1 LTSSYFQKLSPH
13 SRLESLSHIYWTKL
27 RTNNLVTRGP
37 GSVHYLCLAGDQS
50 HNNYEL
56 SVTTVGFHHAV
67 TTVGFHRAV
76 TTVGFHRA
84 QPRIRTSSRELE
96 KMLWLPQQ
104 NLETVTEPFFESAG
118 IDHEIEPLLTLT
130 CAPHRTHKFFA
141 SSKSWSWLEDYFV
154 HN

>member
-1 LTSSYFQKLSPH
+1 
-13 SRLESLSHIYWTKL
+13 
-27 RTNNLVTRGP
+27 
-37 GSVHYLCLAGDQS
+37 LCLAGDQS

-56 SVTTVGFHHAV
+56 SVTTVGFHHAVTTVGFHHAVTTVGFHRAVTTVGFHHAV

-96 KMLWLPQQ
+96 KVLWLPQQ